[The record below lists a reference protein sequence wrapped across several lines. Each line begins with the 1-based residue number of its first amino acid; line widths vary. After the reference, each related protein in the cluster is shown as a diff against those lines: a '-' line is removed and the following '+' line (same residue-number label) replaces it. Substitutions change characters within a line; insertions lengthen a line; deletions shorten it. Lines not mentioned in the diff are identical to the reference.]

1 MNKFFLCLS
10 LLLSTVTCSAS
21 SMNNDNITL
30 YFARHGETL
39 LNSFDHVQGWAD
51 APLTAEGKEVARY
64 LGAGLKGIPFDRF
77 YSGDLGRQ
85 RDTLKIVLRQTGQSL
100 AEVTELS
107 GLRESYF
114 GSFEGLRNEEMRDAS
129 ARVLGFKDQGE
140 MLSEMKSGKI
150 SIRQLQDAISAAD
163 PAGQAENYKQ
173 VKTRIYAA
181 LSEIVESA
189 KKQQD
194 KNILI
199 VTSGMTIMNLVYEL
213 TGKPVQIKPLENA
226 SVVKITY
233 SKGNY
238 IINEPGTLKYVN
250 NGKVLLD
257 K

>member
-1 MNKFFLCLS
+1 MNKFILCLS
-10 LLLSTVTCSAS
+10 LLLSAVTCSAS
-21 SMNNDNITL
+21 PVNNDDITL

-39 LNSFDHVQGWAD
+39 LNSFNHVQGWSD
-51 APLTAEGKEVARY
+51 APLTVEGKQVARY
-64 LGAGLKGIPFDRF
+64 LGAGLRGIPFDRF
-77 YSGDLGRQ
+77 YSGDVGQQ
-85 RDTLKIVLRQTGQSL
+85 RDTLKIVLRQTGQAL

-114 GSFEGLRNEEMRDAS
+114 GSFEGLRNEEMMNAS
-129 ARVLGFKDQGE
+129 ARVLGFKDQRE

-163 PAGQAENYKQ
+163 PAGLAEDYKQ
-173 VKTRIYAA
+173 VKSRVHAA
-181 LSEIVESA
+181 LTEIVESA

-213 TGKPVQIKPLENA
+213 TGESVKIKPLENA

-238 IINEPGTLKYVN
+238 TINEPGTLKYFN
-250 NGKVLLD
+250 DGKVLLG